1 MLSPGW
7 QTARM
12 PSTEPAIG
20 AESAPR
26 TARARAR
33 LELTREIKET
43 ARRDLERDGAAGISL
58 RAVARELGMVSSAV
72 YRYFASR
79 DELLTALIVDAYG
92 SIGEVAEQA
101 LSRAQDAGEDHGGQ
115 WLQVG
120 RAVRAWATAHPQEWA
135 LVYGSPVVGYEA
147 PQDTIE
153 PAARIAVVL
162 ASIAAEAAAAGELAT
177 LPSSAPTPLVEDPV
191 AELTGGRSAGPPD
204 LPERA
209 LTMWI
214 SLIGTINFEL
224 FGHLHN
230 VVTDGDRYFDAAM
243 ALAAETIGLRV
254 TLDAPG

>member
-1 MLSPGW
+1 M
-7 QTARM
+7 
-12 PSTEPAIG
+12 
-20 AESAPR
+20 
-26 TARARAR
+26 
-33 LELTREIKET
+33 
-43 ARRDLERDGAAGISL
+43 SL

-92 SIGEVAEQA
+92 SIGAAAEDA
-101 LSRAQDAGEDHGGQ
+101 LADAQRGGLDRGQQ
-115 WLQVG
+115 WMEVG
-120 RAVRAWATAHPQEWA
+120 RAVRRWALAHPQEWA
-135 LVYGSPVVGYEA
+135 LVYGSPLVDYEA

-153 PAARIAVVL
+153 PAARIAIVL
-162 ASIAAEAAAAGELAT
+162 ASIAAEAAAAGELES
-177 LPSSAPTPLVEDPV
+177 LPSVCRTPLVEDTV
-191 AELTGGRSAGPPD
+191 AALTGGRTGGPPD

-230 VVTDGDRYFDAAM
+230 VVIDGEQFFDAAM

-254 TLDAPG
+254 T